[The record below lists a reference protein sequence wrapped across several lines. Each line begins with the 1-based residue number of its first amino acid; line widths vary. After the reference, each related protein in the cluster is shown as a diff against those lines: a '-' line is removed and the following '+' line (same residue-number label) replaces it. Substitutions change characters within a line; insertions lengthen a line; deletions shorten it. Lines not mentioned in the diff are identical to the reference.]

1 MKNAL
6 QFIAAFLFVFAAF
19 FAYVYMSTK
28 EVRVMSSVFMH
39 HIGANEMDQAYAML
53 DKKLQAK
60 VPLTAFTHQFADN
73 KLNTLKSVD
82 WTSYSFK
89 DSIETAEGFIT
100 LQSGVQGAIRIR
112 VAKLN
117 SDPAY
122 SIISYWFNGVINE
135 DQL

>member
-19 FAYVYMSTK
+19 FAFAYMSTK
-28 EVRVMSSVFMH
+28 EVRVMSSTFMH

-53 DKKLQAK
+53 NKKLQAK
-60 VPLTAFTHQFADN
+60 VPLAEFTRQFTDN
-73 KLNTLKSVD
+73 KINTLQSVD
-82 WTSYSFK
+82 WTSYSVK
-89 DSIETAEGFIT
+89 DDVESAEGILT
-100 LQSGVQGAIRIR
+100 LKSGYQGAIRIR

-122 SIISYWFNGVINE
+122 SIISYWLNGVINE